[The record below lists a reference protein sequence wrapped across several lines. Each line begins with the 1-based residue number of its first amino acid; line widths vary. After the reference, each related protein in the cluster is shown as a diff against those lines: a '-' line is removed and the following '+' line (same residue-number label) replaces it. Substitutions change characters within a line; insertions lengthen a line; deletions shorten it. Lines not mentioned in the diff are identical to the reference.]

1 MTPFPSTLIICQNDK
16 KIISKIEEIC
26 QSIGHN
32 SVENNPDIFLIN
44 QDSGWSIELIRSV
57 KKFLS
62 QKPFNHQ
69 NKVVI
74 IHQAHN
80 LNIESQNAILKI
92 LEEPGKD
99 NFVIIST
106 NKPSKLLPTIS
117 SRCSRLKI
125 TSSVDNN
132 FNNPSLEIS
141 SDIKKNLAQS
151 EKISKDKTQVLPF
164 LEEQLKIYQQL
175 LTKDPSAKNCLVT
188 KKIIKA
194 IQMINANVDPK
205 SALDFIFLS

>member
-1 MTPFPSTLIICQNDK
+1 
-16 KIISKIEEIC
+16 
-26 QSIGHN
+26 
-32 SVENNPDIFLIN
+32 
-44 QDSGWSIELIRSV
+44 
-57 KKFLS
+57 
-62 QKPFNHQ
+62 
-69 NKVVI
+69 
-74 IHQAHN
+74 
-80 LNIESQNAILKI
+80 
-92 LEEPGKD
+92 
-99 NFVIIST
+99 
-106 NKPSKLLPTIS
+106 
-117 SRCSRLKI
+117 
-125 TSSVDNN
+125 
-132 FNNPSLEIS
+132 LEIS